1 MVDDGAAGE
10 FTQHGAD
17 LTASTFTLDVSGLT
31 LSSEYRFKV
40 TVSNHIGS
48 MDSNIVTSLVADLP
62 ETPENAPSFIATETN
77 TTSIRV
83 VMDTI
88 TEDGGTPIISYHL

>member
-10 FTQHGAD
+10 FTQFGD
-17 LTASTFTLDVSGLT
+17 TLTASIFTVDVTGLT
-31 LSSEYRFKV
+31 LSSEYRFKI
-40 TVSNHIGS
+40 VSTNHIGS
-48 MDSNIVTSLVADLP
+48 VDSNILTSLVADLP
-62 ETPENAPSFIATETN
+62 TAPANAPGFISTETN

-88 TEDGGTPIISYHL
+88 TADGGTPITSY